1 MSQCLGVPVFH
12 AVSPVFTVPSVLRV
26 SQCYGV
32 ISVPVFPVSRCAYS
46 NVPVFPVIQALQ
58 YSVVPVPECYN
69 VASVTVSHS
78 VPSITVFPAL
88 QCYCVPS
95 VPNIPLLQCSQCFQ
109 CLGVPVFPAVSPFF
123 SVPSVPLFPVSQCSQ
138 RYSAPNVTVFSV
150 TTFPESQC
158 PVVLQC
164 SQCSRCASVPCSI
177 PSVQCSHCSQCPSI
191 LHVPVLSVSKYFLCP
206 AFPVSQ

>member
-1 MSQCLGVPVFH
+1 VSQCLGVPVFH

-69 VASVTVSHS
+69 VPSVTVSHS

-95 VPNIPLLQCSQCFQ
+95 VPNIPLLQCSQCPSVSSVSVCQCSLQ
-109 CLGVPVFPAVSPFF
+109 CLHFSVFPVSHCSRCP
-123 SVPSVPLFPVSQCSQ
+123 SVPSV
-138 RYSAPNVTVFSV
+138 TVL
-150 TTFPESQC
+150 PM
-158 PVVLQC
+158 LQC
-164 SQCSRCASVPCSI
+164 SVLQRSQSHSVP
-177 PSVQCSHCSQCPSI
+177 
-191 LHVPVLSVSKYFLCP
+191 
-206 AFPVSQ
+206 